1 MKKFFN
7 AIVQKVRSVKN
18 RVANFISAF
27 MNTIATVACGGRAG
41 FACECRGDL
50 ATNTIGG
57 IIVAVVIIGI
67 LVIAINNFF
76 PSFFAEMFESM
87 KNKLNANW

>member
-1 MKKFFN
+1 MLIK
-7 AIVQKVRSVKN
+7 
-18 RVANFISAF
+18 
-27 MNTIATVACGGRAG
+27 IAELVHH
-41 FACECRGDL
+41 EHDEYIDDHHD
-50 ATNTIGG
+50 TNTIGG